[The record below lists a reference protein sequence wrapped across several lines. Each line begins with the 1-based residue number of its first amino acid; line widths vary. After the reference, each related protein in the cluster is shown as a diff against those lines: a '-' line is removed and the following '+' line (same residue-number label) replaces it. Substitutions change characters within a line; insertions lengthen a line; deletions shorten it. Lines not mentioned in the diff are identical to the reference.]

1 MQTSF
6 ELAVALASV
15 PRGACRIL
23 RVEST
28 PVDGTTRRVDGVC
41 AEAFAEICDGV
52 LDGADLLRG
61 DPAFAAIYNM
71 LERPGGR
78 GAGRGA
84 GRGRGGRGA
93 GRGAGGGPSS
103 AITLT

>member
-41 AEAFAEICDGV
+41 AEVRRKMITKHDYISLQFTGK
-52 LDGADLLRG
+52 
-61 DPAFAAIYNM
+61 
-71 LERPGGR
+71 LE
-78 GAGRGA
+78 
-84 GRGRGGRGA
+84 
-93 GRGAGGGPSS
+93 S
-103 AITLT
+103 L

>member
-41 AEAFAEICDGV
+41 AEVRRKMIKKRVYKFTVYRKAWVIISHYFI
-52 LDGADLLRG
+52 
-61 DPAFAAIYNM
+61 
-71 LERPGGR
+71 
-78 GAGRGA
+78 
-84 GRGRGGRGA
+84 
-93 GRGAGGGPSS
+93 
-103 AITLT
+103 

>member
-1 MQTSF
+1 MIKDVDDDELVFDGGLCLQTSF

-41 AEAFAEICDGV
+41 AEVRRKMIKKTM
-52 LDGADLLRG
+52 
-61 DPAFAAIYNM
+61 I
-71 LERPGGR
+71 
-78 GAGRGA
+78 
-84 GRGRGGRGA
+84 
-93 GRGAGGGPSS
+93 
-103 AITLT
+103 